1 MTKKTYAA
9 VLAALSLLLAASPL
23 QAQSHDT
30 DALIRENPD
39 RAAGVH
45 HTYEYHPSADTPAP
59 RGFKPFYVSHYGRH
73 GSRRNLSTTY
83 SKAYEY
89 LTKAHE
95 AGILTPLGEQ
105 ALADVTKVYEQHEEM
120 VGDLTALGGREHR
133 GIAERLYRRVPR
145 VFKQRTEVDV
155 QSSNIPRCLISMANF
170 TASLDDCAPQL
181 KFSFITGDKYIHLLA
196 HEYYTKPAANGRRLQ
211 DSLLKADFDPTRLM
225 ESLFKGTEGQIAAV
239 IDDPLKFSE
248 QLYYTGSID
257 QCVEAGADIFG
268 KYFTIEELIIQYKC
282 YNARCYN
289 NMAKS
294 AAYGDA
300 VIWAPAQGLMQD
312 IIGRADAAIAEG
324 SNRAA
329 DLRFGHDTGI
339 LPLAGLMGLKG
350 PGDRMRAEDIVGRW
364 ESFERVPMA
373 SNLQMIFYR
382 NRRGEVLVKFLYNE
396 QETLIDGLSPLTGPY
411 YRWNDAKGFFE
422 RRIEQINKTFAE

>member
-1 MTKKTYAA
+1 MTKRIYTS
-9 VLAALSLLLAASPL
+9 ALTLLLSGALL
-23 QAQSHDT
+23 QARMHDT
-30 DALIRENPD
+30 GALIRENPD

-45 HTYEYHPSADTPAP
+45 HSYEYHPSADTPAP

-89 LTKAHE
+89 LTRASE
-95 AGILTPLGEQ
+95 AGILTPLGVE
-105 ALADVTKVYEQHEEM
+105 ALNDVKKVYAEHEEM
-120 VGDLTALGGREHR
+120 VGDLTARGGREHR
-133 GIAERLYRRVPR
+133 GIAERLHRRVPG
-145 VFKQRTEVDV
+145 VFRQRTEVDA
-155 QSSNIPRCLISMANF
+155 QSSNIPRCIISMANF

-181 KFSFITGDKYIHLLA
+181 RFSFVTGERYINLLA

-211 DSLLKADFDPTRLM
+211 DSLLKADFDPERLM
-225 ESLFKGTEGQIAAV
+225 KSLFKGTGSQIAEV

-268 KYFTIEELIIQYKC
+268 KYFTIDELITQYKC
-282 YNARCYN
+282 YNVRCYN
-289 NMAKS
+289 NMANS
-294 AAYGDA
+294 ADYGDA

-312 IIGRADAAIAEG
+312 IIERADAAMAED

-339 LPLAGLMGLKG
+339 LPLVGLMGIKG
-350 PGDRMRAEDIVGRW
+350 PGDRMRAEEIVGRW
-364 ESFERVPMA
+364 ESFEQIPMA

-396 QETLIDGLSPLTGPY
+396 RETLIDGLSPAAGPY
-411 YRWNDAKGFFE
+411 YRWSDAKAHFLK
-422 RRIEQINKTFAE
+422 RIELTNERVAEK